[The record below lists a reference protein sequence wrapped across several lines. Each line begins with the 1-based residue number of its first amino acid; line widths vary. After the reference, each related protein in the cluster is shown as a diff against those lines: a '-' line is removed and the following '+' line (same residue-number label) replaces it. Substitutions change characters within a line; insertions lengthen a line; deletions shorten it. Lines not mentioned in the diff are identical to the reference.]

1 MATRYFT
8 PALFEFLHDL
18 SENNDRAW
26 FKSNQDRYESVVRR
40 PALAFIEDMGEP
52 LYKVSRHLVAD
63 PRKVGGSLFRI
74 QRDTRFTRDKTPYKT
89 HVGIQFRH
97 VATREDV
104 HAPGFYLHLEPRACQ
119 AWVGLWHPSAENAQ
133 AVRGAIAAD
142 PGAWKRAAH
151 GARFTGVYGELTGE
165 SLRRPPR
172 GFDLDHPLM
181 EDLQRIDFGAGVRL
195 RQSEVTSEGFIDTY
209 LETMRAGVP
218 LIRFLCQALGLAF

>member
-18 SENNDRAW
+18 SDNNDRAW
-26 FKSNQDRYESVVRR
+26 FKVNQERYESVVRQ
-40 PALAFIEDMGEP
+40 PALAFIEDIGEP

-172 GFDLDHPLM
+172 GFDVNHPLM

>member
-1 MATRYFT
+1 MSPRYFT
-8 PALFEFLHDL
+8 PDLFGFLRDL
-18 SENNDRAW
+18 ADNNDRDW
-26 FKSNQDRYESVVRR
+26 FKANQERYETVVRQ
-40 PALAFIEDMGEP
+40 PALDFIEDLAEP
-52 LYKVSRHLVAD
+52 LLAVSPHLVAD

-74 QRDTRFTRDKTPYKT
+74 QRDTRFAHDKTPYKT
-89 HVGIQFRH
+89 HVGIHFRH